1 MLPLKLV
8 YLLIYS
14 VTSINNG
21 GGPTMQI
28 LQMPS
33 KSVCEQVGAAAK
45 NLAENYTY
53 YSTNRNWT
61 SPKLSYWCIET
72 N

>member
-14 VTSINNG
+14 VALAQNG

-33 KSVCEQVGAAAK
+33 KPVCEQVGAAAK

-53 YSTNRNWT
+53 RNWT

>member
-33 KSVCEQVGAAAK
+33 KAVCEQVGASAK
-45 NLAENYTY
+45 KLGESYAYRDWS
-53 YSTNRNWT
+53 STRI
-61 SPKLSYWCIET
+61 SYWCIET